1 MRDNQKLAAHLLGP
15 TRSGEQMAR
24 KGRARRFREAREM
37 KQGFDDG
44 LFRDEGRT
52 LADVG
57 DEDAGVVYLE
67 DEDDR
72 GAPEPW
78 DPDEINAS
86 RE

>member
-1 MRDNQKLAAHLLGP
+1 
-15 TRSGEQMAR
+15 
-24 KGRARRFREAREM
+24 M

-44 LFRDEGRT
+44 LFRDDGRT

-72 GAPEPW
+72 GEPEPW
-78 DPDEINAS
+78 DPDEINAL
-86 RE
+86 RD